1 MTAKTQEEIQNE
13 VLRKWKE
20 MSNVFYSLEKK
31 GLEVKECGFNGTR
44 CEYIKG
50 KNFEE
55 TLLKNLDT
63 TLNEVNKIMGTNI
76 INKKPEETINKIYQE
91 LKSLNMIQKAIRV
104 EGDKR
109 KNIKKLLPYEQLAKE
124 FNCNCGR
131 DHDLNEMD
139 HPKKYDKNEI
149 LRFNNTFFYIINR
162 NKSQSW
168 VYFYLFLIIFAI
180 LMYALMPIWPYKVK
194 LGVWWVSYIL
204 LILLIGLFT
213 IRFIVYLFF
222 YIFGYNIWIFPD
234 INDEKLGFFASFK
247 RVISCEKRNEL
258 WYTILI
264 RICIALSTGY
274 ISFCIYKNP
283 NLIEDAKKLLL
294 DAFKD
299 FYNYGEDKFVNSWNT
314 TGIQTRYKTKTI
326 EEIDNLV

>member
-1 MTAKTQEEIQNE
+1 MKTKTQEEIENE
-13 VLRKWKE
+13 KIRKWKE
-20 MSNVFYSLEKK
+20 MSNIFYSLEKK

-55 TLLKNLDT
+55 TILKNIDT

-76 INKKPEETINKIYQE
+76 TNTKPEETINKIYQE

-149 LRFNNTFFYIINR
+149 QRFNNTFFYIINR

-204 LILLIGLFT
+204 LIVLLGLFT

-264 RICIALSTGY
+264 RICIALLTGY

-283 NLIEDAKKLLL
+283 NLIDDAKKLLM

-326 EEIDNLV
+326 EEIDNLI